1 MSQPKRKWES
11 YTHQKRIALTS
22 RAFEYCS
29 PRIWLPCTRYR
40 LIRPLG
46 YVAKKLRK
54 YLDKVDIAVIVEHGK
69 GEDGGH
75 KADGPKDDCASVYF
89 YFFFFL
95 AV

>member
-1 MSQPKRKWES
+1 
-11 YTHQKRIALTS
+11 
-22 RAFEYCS
+22 
-29 PRIWLPCTRYR
+29 
-40 LIRPLG
+40 
-46 YVAKKLRK
+46 V
-54 YLDKVDIAVIVEHGK
+54 VIVEHGK